1 MVTVRE
7 KKYCSCV
14 IKVSGNNNKNKN
26 NDKNNDKNSDKNNSS
41 NTNQSPYG
49 LCTYSLYNK
58 QGLKRDKVIQC
69 DKIINFKKYNI
80 NELRGYAKMKKIKVT
95 SNGKYKSK
103 DELVKDLYKL
113 SK

>member
-14 IKVSGNNNKNKN
+14 IKVSGNSSENN
-26 NDKNNDKNSDKNNSS
+26 NNSRFQINNS
-41 NTNQSPYG
+41 NTNKSPYG

-113 SK
+113 ST